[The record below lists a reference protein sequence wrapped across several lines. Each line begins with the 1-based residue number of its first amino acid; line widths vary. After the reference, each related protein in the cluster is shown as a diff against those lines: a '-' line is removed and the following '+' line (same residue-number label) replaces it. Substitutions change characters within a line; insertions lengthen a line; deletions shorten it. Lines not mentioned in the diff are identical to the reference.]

1 MSHKHLRRVSM
12 WYSKPINWTGLE
24 QKQNQ
29 IKFQISKVTWVCAG
43 REGAGG
49 PVEGFPSQVSR
60 RTLSMWGTFF
70 LSEFFLITLFFCQ
83 NFPFW
88 EFFYLSQVLSIIS
101 ILLFIRTLLFLEPHL
116 FASIYNS
123 KLWSSFSF
131 SKIFPIESTY
141 LKYLG
146 KHCERFM
153 SDLLSTYRPQR
164 NSHFHDV
171 GHRIL
176 IENIPFG
183 RYLSI
188 IWKKTNIVNVSKK
201 IPTIVSQL
209 HLAYINIA
217 KGTTDPRV
225 EFIFPK

>member
-1 MSHKHLRRVSM
+1 MTKHCLHDLTIFSQTLLQMPQLGWWNPSNNLYNININIEMSHKHLRRVSM

-70 LSEFFLITLFFCQ
+70 LSEFFLRTLFFCQ

-101 ILLFIRTLLFLEPHL
+101 ICR
-116 FASIYNS
+116 N
-123 KLWSSFSF
+123 SSFYQNSSF
-131 SKIFPIESTY
+131 FGTSSVCQY
-141 LKYLG
+141 L
-146 KHCERFM
+146 
-153 SDLLSTYRPQR
+153 
-164 NSHFHDV
+164 
-171 GHRIL
+171 
-176 IENIPFG
+176 
-183 RYLSI
+183 
-188 IWKKTNIVNVSKK
+188 
-201 IPTIVSQL
+201 
-209 HLAYINIA
+209 
-217 KGTTDPRV
+217 
-225 EFIFPK
+225 